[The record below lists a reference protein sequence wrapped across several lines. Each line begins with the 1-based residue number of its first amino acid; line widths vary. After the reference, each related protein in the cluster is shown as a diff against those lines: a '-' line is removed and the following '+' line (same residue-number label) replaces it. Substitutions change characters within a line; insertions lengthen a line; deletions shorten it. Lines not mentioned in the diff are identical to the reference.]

1 LEFIEKFG
9 DKIVHAHVSDNNGK
23 YDAHRGIGRGN
34 IDWQAIA
41 KGFRGINFKG
51 YLMLES
57 TEHVA
62 ESLRKM
68 RQIFI

>member
-1 LEFIEKFG
+1 
-9 DKIVHAHVSDNNGK
+9 VHVSDNNGK

-34 IDWQAIA
+34 IDWQSITEA
-41 KGFRGINFKG
+41 FRRINYKG

-57 TEHVA
+57 TEHVE

-68 RQIFI
+68 RQILI